1 MENRKYTD
9 EELIDLN
16 KTLHGRGIKRLNI
29 PPVIFTIDD
38 INKVQEW
45 ASNRYTNW
53 NGGFG
58 IAPGS
63 DYILKYKV
71 DNKNEFT
78 FISDKPLRKDIAAY
92 SKNPEIN
99 QKFNSMDCVE
109 SLNWV
114 EFLIIICQN
123 EGLEFKYD
131 RSIIDE
137 ILSI

>member
-1 MENRKYTD
+1 MKHTD
-9 EELIDLN
+9 EEIKDIN
-16 KTLHGRGIKRLNI
+16 KTFYGRGIKRLNI
-29 PPVIFTIDD
+29 PSVIFTMND
-38 INKVQEW
+38 INMIQNW
-45 ASNRYTNW
+45 ASNRYTNF

-78 FISDKPLRKDIAAY
+78 FISDKPLRTDIAAY
-92 SKNPEIN
+92 SERPEFIREFN
-99 QKFNSMDCVE
+99 QMNCTE

-114 EFLIIICQN
+114 EFLIIICMN
-123 EGLEFKYD
+123 EGIEFKYD

-137 ILSI
+137 ILNIK